1 MLKIVKA
8 HCGCEAE
15 PLRAPFGFKGRHID
29 VLWQSAVAL
38 EDDSGNTGCAPGV
51 QSVVWSDAAVIER
64 LGQRR
69 ANEAMLEI
77 TRCAVERVR
86 GRSFENPV
94 EMIRELLDPLCAHAA
109 QITGLPSV
117 RPTFVLNA
125 LVPLD
130 LAAWQLYARASGAT
144 GFDGMIPE
152 IYRQALPVRHSLLA
166 EIPLVSYNVGLSETA
181 DLARSGASL
190 FKIKIGS
197 DPDGDGD
204 REKMLKWDMQR
215 LSALHEVLREGRT
228 PHTESGRLAYY
239 LDANGR
245 YDTRDRL
252 MRLMDHL
259 DRIGALAQ
267 TVLLEEPFEENSE
280 IDVHDIPVRIAADES
295 AHGAADARRLIEMG
309 YRAMALKPIAKT
321 LSVTLDVARC
331 AHAQGIPCFC
341 ADLTVNPLLVDWNK
355 NVAAR
360 LEAIPGMK
368 IGVLES
374 NGAQN
379 YPDWP
384 RLCSYHPMPDAGW
397 VRARNGLFV
406 LDEAFY
412 AQSGGILMDSSHY
425 LSVARG
431 KRDEEEKA

>member
-1 MLKIVKA
+1 MLEIVKA

-29 VLWQSAVAL
+29 VLWQSAVVL

-86 GRSFENPV
+86 GHSFENPV

-130 LAAWQLYARASGAT
+130 LAAWQLYARASGAAD
-144 GFDGMIPE
+144 FDGMIPE
-152 IYRQALPVRHSLLA
+152 IYRQALPVHHNLLA
-166 EIPLVSYNVGLSETA
+166 EIPLVSYNVGLSETV

-204 REKMLKWDMQR
+204 REKMLEWDMQR

-228 PHTESGRLAYY
+228 PYTESGRLAYY

-252 MRLMDHL
+252 MRLMEHL

-280 IDVHDIPVRIAADES
+280 IDVHDFPIRIAADES
-295 AHGAADARRLIEMG
+295 ATARRM
-309 YRAMALKPIAKT
+309 
-321 LSVTLDVARC
+321 
-331 AHAQGIPCFC
+331 
-341 ADLTVNPLLVDWNK
+341 
-355 NVAAR
+355 
-360 LEAIPGMK
+360 PG
-368 IGVLES
+368 
-374 NGAQN
+374 N
-379 YPDWP
+379 
-384 RLCSYHPMPDAGW
+384 
-397 VRARNGLFV
+397 
-406 LDEAFY
+406 
-412 AQSGGILMDSSHY
+412 
-425 LSVARG
+425 
-431 KRDEEEKA
+431 